1 MSQDLKTLLGE
12 VIEKQKAE
20 LWKISDEIFDFA
32 EISGEEYKSM

>member
-20 LWKISDEIFDFA
+20 LWRWARSL
-32 EISGEEYKSM
+32 SLG